1 MKENLTGPF
10 QAPRSDGIKPGIG
23 IKRKNITIPRYG
35 EGEYLGTVNYILDED
50 AISVEQIVFVIA
62 GLAVAIAIGW
72 FIYNLVAGKA
82 DDASDIASDA
92 NSSKSAGSEFSGGA
106 FGN

>member
-1 MKENLTGPF
+1 MKAL
-10 QAPRSDGIKPGIG
+10 R
-23 IKRKNITIPRYG
+23 
-35 EGEYLGTVNYILDED
+35 NYILDED

>member
-1 MKENLTGPF
+1 MNSLK
-10 QAPRSDGIKPGIG
+10 S
-23 IKRKNITIPRYG
+23 
-35 EGEYLGTVNYILDED
+35 YIFEED

-72 FIYNLVAGKA
+72 YIYNLVSGKA
-82 DDASDIASDA
+82 DDATDISNDA
-92 NSSKSAGSEFSGGA
+92 NSSKSPGSEFDGGA

>member
-1 MKENLTGPF
+1 MYNVRTLTTTSKNNYNLF
-10 QAPRSDGIKPGIG
+10 
-23 IKRKNITIPRYG
+23 NFWRY
-35 EGEYLGTVNYILDED
+35 ED

>member
-1 MKENLTGPF
+1 MYNVRTLTTTSKNNYNLF
-10 QAPRSDGIKPGIG
+10 NFWRYAYESIK
-23 IKRKNITIPRYG
+23 K
-35 EGEYLGTVNYILDED
+35 
-50 AISVEQIVFVIA
+50 
-62 GLAVAIAIGW
+62 LAVAIAIGW